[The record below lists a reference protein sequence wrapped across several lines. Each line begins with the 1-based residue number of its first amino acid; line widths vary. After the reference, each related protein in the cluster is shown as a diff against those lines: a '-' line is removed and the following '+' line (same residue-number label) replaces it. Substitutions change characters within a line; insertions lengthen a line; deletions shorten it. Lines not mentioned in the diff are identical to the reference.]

1 VVIAAAVYA
10 GDAGEG
16 MRVTAPLRELG
27 TELADLSAPTPF
39 TNVQSGFDAFFPR
52 GGMRSYWKSHYVDD
66 LGDDAIATIARLAQE
81 RPAPLTMLAVLQM
94 GGAIARIDPEATAF
108 AQRSAAHL
116 VSVDGNWSD
125 AGDDATMVS
134 WVRRA
139 WDELAPFGTGGVY
152 LNYMGR
158 ADEAPGAAVDSAVGR
173 NLRRLQRVKAD
184 YDPDNVFRLNNNIQ
198 PAR

>member
-1 VVIAAAVYA
+1 
-10 GDAGEG
+10 
-16 MRVTAPLRELG
+16 
-27 TELADLSAPTPF
+27 
-39 TNVQSGFDAFFPR
+39 
-52 GGMRSYWKSHYVDD
+52 
-66 LGDDAIATIARLAQE
+66 
-81 RPAPLTMLAVLQM
+81 
-94 GGAIARIDPEATAF
+94 
-108 AQRSAAHL
+108 
-116 VSVDGNWSD
+116 
-125 AGDDATMVS
+125 MVS